1 MKAKCFAVGR
11 RDSGDDFAPSLIVL
25 AALSSLAD
33 VLSSLRGPSLSS
45 TDEGVIVSNG
55 DG

>member
-1 MKAKCFAVGR
+1 MKAKCFAMGR
-11 RDSGDDFAPSLIVL
+11 RDSGDDFALLLIMLTV
-25 AALSSLAD
+25 LSSLAD
-33 VLSSLRGPSLSS
+33 VFPSLRGPSLSL